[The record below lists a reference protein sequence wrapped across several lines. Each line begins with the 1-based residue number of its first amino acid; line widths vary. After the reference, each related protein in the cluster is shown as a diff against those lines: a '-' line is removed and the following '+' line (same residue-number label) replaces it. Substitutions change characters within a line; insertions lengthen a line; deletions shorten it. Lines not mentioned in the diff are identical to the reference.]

1 MPHTHGCMAWSTC
14 HPLPEMVGE
23 VLPAANI
30 LLLILHKHSTLVQL
44 FWVEKECENLYLED
58 VILNISLATFDLSN
72 LFSDGD

>member
-1 MPHTHGCMAWSTC
+1 MAWSTC

-30 LLLILHKHSTLVQL
+30 LLLILDSSSLVQL